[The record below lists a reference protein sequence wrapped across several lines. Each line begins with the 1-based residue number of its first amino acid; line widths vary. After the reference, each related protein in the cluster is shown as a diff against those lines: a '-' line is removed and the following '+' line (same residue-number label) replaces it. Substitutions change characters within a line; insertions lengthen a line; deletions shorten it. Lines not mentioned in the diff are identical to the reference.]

1 MNENT
6 ITITLDEYRSLIAK
20 TERIEAVGRM
30 FDSTAYVNTDDIKA
44 ILGINETKE
53 KENETV

>member
-20 TERIEAVGRM
+20 AEQIEVLGRFMAVN
-30 FDSTAYVNTDDIKA
+30 DYVNINEIKA
-44 ILGINETKE
+44 ILGINEAKE
-53 KENETV
+53 S